1 MRDTSEKEK
10 EMNIDWSQVIDE
22 DVINSLPT
30 EVLNSILEMFGKD
43 EN

>member
-1 MRDTSEKEK
+1 
-10 EMNIDWSQVIDE
+10 MNIDWSQVIDE
-22 DVINSLPT
+22 DVIDSLST